1 MPKEKVSRVPVITF
15 VALVLFS
22 FLVIASV
29 NLINLSDYVVANVLE
44 VSGTSVII
52 GYNCTGIVADT
63 SPERAASIEAGMK
76 GIIQDRPNTHDVFVE
91 ALRSFNI
98 TLESVTIDNFDGN
111 YYYANLLLR
120 SGNKVLKL
128 DTKPSDAIALAVRT
142 NSTIYINKTLL
153 QEIGKNIC

>member
-1 MPKEKVSRVPVITF
+1 MPKEKVSRIPAITF
-15 VALVLFS
+15 IALVLFS
-22 FLVIASV
+22 FLVIASI
-29 NLINLSDYVVANVLE
+29 NLVDLSDYVAANVLE

-63 SPERAASIEAGMK
+63 SQERAASIEDGMK

-98 TLESVTIDNFDGN
+98 TLESVTIDNFDGR

-128 DTKPSDAIALAVRT
+128 DTKPSDAIALALRT
-142 NSTIYINKTLL
+142 NSTIYLNKTLL
-153 QEIGKNIC
+153 QEIGQNIC

>member
-15 VALVLFS
+15 VALVLLS
-22 FLVIASV
+22 FLVIASI
-29 NLINLSDYVVANVLE
+29 NLINLSDYVAANVLE

-63 SPERAASIEAGMK
+63 SSERAASIEAGMK

-128 DTKPSDAIALAVRT
+128 DTKPSDAIALAVRM